1 MKNKITI
8 KTNIKYGLFATLV
21 ILLDQI
27 TKFWA
32 VKNLYLHFP
41 IEITS
46 FFNFFLTYNK
56 GVSFSLFS
64 SNAAHTPYLLS
75 LMGILICIG
84 IFYWLHKEENSF
96 VKLGLSFVLGGA
108 VGNIIDRLFLG
119 HVIDFLDFHYQGTH
133 WPAFNIADSFICLG
147 AFIIF
152 IQIFF
157 KKEEEQ
163 K

>member
-1 MKNKITI
+1 MKNKNCLI
-8 KTNIKYGLFATLV
+8 YMGLAGFV
-21 ILLDQI
+21 ILFDQI
-27 TKFWA
+27 TKFLA
-32 VKNLYLHFP
+32 LKNLYLHIP

-46 FFNFFLTYNK
+46 FFNLFLTYNK

-64 SNAAHTPYLLS
+64 SESSYTPYLLS
-75 LMGILICIG
+75 LMSLVICVGIC
-84 IFYWLHKEENSF
+84 YWLLTETIPL
-96 VKLGLSFVLGGA
+96 VKIGLSFVLGGA
-108 VGNIIDRLFLG
+108 IGNVIDRLFLG
-119 HVIDFLDFHYQGTH
+119 YVIDFLDFHYKTAH